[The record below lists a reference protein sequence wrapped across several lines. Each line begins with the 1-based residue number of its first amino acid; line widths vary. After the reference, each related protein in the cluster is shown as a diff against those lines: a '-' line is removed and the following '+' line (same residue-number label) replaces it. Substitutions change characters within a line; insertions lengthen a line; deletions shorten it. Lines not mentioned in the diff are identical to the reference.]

1 MIDDSRSRLRRTLT
15 AAVFGI
21 LAAGPASATTGGTS
35 LPWDSALQAIASNVS
50 GPMAYAVTLICTVLA
65 GFYWMGSQNAT
76 EGGKV
81 VAKIAL
87 GGAVAMLA
95 GQFLVS
101 FGLGGATL

>member
-1 MIDDSRSRLRRTLT
+1 MARRSKSRLFLAFTT
-15 AAVFGI
+15 AACGI
-21 LAAGPASATTGGTS
+21 WAAAPASAATGGTS
-35 LPWDSALQAIASNVS
+35 LPWDSGLQAISSNVS
-50 GPMAYAVTLICTVLA
+50 GPMAYAVTLTCTVLA

-87 GGAVAMLA
+87 GGALAMLA

-101 FGLGGATL
+101 FGLAGAML

>member
-1 MIDDSRSRLRRTLT
+1 MTRRSKSRLFQIFAIATCGIW
-15 AAVFGI
+15 AA
-21 LAAGPASATTGGTS
+21 APASAATGGTS
-35 LPWDSALQAIASNVS
+35 LPWDSGLQALSSNVS

-65 GFYWMGSQNAT
+65 GFYWMGSQNST

-87 GGAVAMLA
+87 GGALAMLA

>member
-1 MIDDSRSRLRRTLT
+1 MLENSRSRLRLTLST
-15 AAVFGI
+15 AVFGVF
-21 LAAGPASATTGGTS
+21 AAGPASAATSGTS

-65 GFYWMGSQNAT
+65 GFYWMGSQNST

-87 GGAVAMLA
+87 GGALAMLA